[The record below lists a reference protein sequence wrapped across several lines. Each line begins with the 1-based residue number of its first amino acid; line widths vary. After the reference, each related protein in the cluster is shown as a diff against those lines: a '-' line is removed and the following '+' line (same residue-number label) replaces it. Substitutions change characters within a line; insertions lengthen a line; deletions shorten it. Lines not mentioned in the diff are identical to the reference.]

1 MKKYDYDIN
10 DGVTVL
16 ALTVRQEHR
25 LLVINNAIKATRR
38 ISLKSIF
45 SAIALTILNLFI

>member
-1 MKKYDYDIN
+1 MKKSDFYMN

-16 ALTVRQEHR
+16 ALTIRQEHR